1 MRRLA
6 SSKKRLRE
14 GSRVDCFA
22 VKGWGTASEPRVED
36 WGVGYVM
43 AGGILGR
50 TTGALHDGA
59 THARAAELSADALE
73 VNFGGLVAIS
83 GISLTVRREEIL
95 GLIGPN
101 GAGKTTL
108 VNCLTGFQKP
118 TEGQVRLDS
127 ANVTGWRPER
137 LRKAGVA
144 RSFQGGRLFRE
155 MTVLDNV
162 EVAAVGLGQARRQA
176 AAAAMAMLAWI
187 GLADKAE
194 TIAGSL
200 AYTDERR
207 VGIARALMLSPAF
220 VLLDEPAAGMSD
232 SECDELMRLIAEIPK
247 AFTCGVM
254 LIEHNMRVI
263 MGISERIHVLDGGR
277 SIAEGSPREIRS
289 NEAVISAYL
298 GNYA

>member
-1 MRRLA
+1 
-6 SSKKRLRE
+6 
-14 GSRVDCFA
+14 V
-22 VKGWGTASEPRVED
+22 
-36 WGVGYVM
+36 
-43 AGGILGR
+43 AG
-50 TTGALHDGA
+50 DGA
-59 THARAAELSADALE
+59 IEKTAGARNVAGPHELCCDAVE
-73 VNFGGLVAIS
+73 VRFGGLAAIS
-83 GISLTVRREEIL
+83 GVSLSVRRGEIF

-118 TEGQVRLDS
+118 TSGAIRLDGTD
-127 ANVTGWRPER
+127 VTGWRPER

-144 RSFQGGRLFRE
+144 RSFQAGRLFRD

-162 EVAAVGLGQARRQA
+162 EVTAVGMGLGRRQA
-176 AAAAMAMLAWI
+176 AAAAMEMLLWI

-194 TIAGSL
+194 RIAGSL

-207 VGIARALMLSPAF
+207 VGVARALMLSPAF

-232 SECDELMRLIAEIPK
+232 SECDELMRLVAEIPRS
-247 AFTCGVM
+247 FDCGVL

-277 SIAEGSPREIRS
+277 SIAEGTPREIRGD
-289 NEAVISAYL
+289 EAVIAAYL
-298 GNYA
+298 GAARDAA